1 MTVVKFK
8 YQSNEVTKKAI
19 RDLFQ
24 NLTSGISFKSNAD
37 EIEICFREQVE
48 LKIIDILLKH
58 NPVEV
63 VCDEVTPIIS
73 VPVTKKA
80 ATADEGQKSQHQ
92 TRHLSATKAGS
103 IKFDIKKHLD
113 TIAAESFSFEDFAEK
128 VSKSMQAGSKDQ
140 EEVLKISIRFAA
152 DSESINLRQI
162 STRMCRS
169 YSTLTCLGSKLSK
182 KIGTTLLELLK
193 KTTTYKEYPFKED
206 KESVGKTEK
215 PEPLPEPSPESSDEA
230 GDLVAEEEATTEAKE
245 NAEEPSQSQMSQ
257 DLDSILKQVDKNNP
271 VISDRIEFVLEK
283 MGLKTVYPKEENR
296 FEISEAVCN
305 AVTMKDISWRKAVN
319 DGQDADVVKM
329 QLSTLINDFC
339 ERTKSEPMKAKE
351 FIQKLQKEIMWE
363 SEINI

>member
-8 YQSNEVTKKAI
+8 YQSNEVTKKAT

-24 NLTSGISFKSNAD
+24 NLTSGMNFKSNAD
-37 EIEICFREQVE
+37 EIEICFRDDKLEM
-48 LKIIDILLKH
+48 KIIDALLTY
-58 NPVEV
+58 NPIEV
-63 VCDEVTPIIS
+63 SCAEVTPIICMTEAKTAG
-73 VPVTKKA
+73 VGKVQHKTPHPGA
-80 ATADEGQKSQHQ
+80 AN
-92 TRHLSATKAGS
+92 AGY
-103 IKFDIKKHLD
+103 DIKKVLD
-113 TIAAESFSFEDFAEK
+113 TIAAESSSFEEFAER
-128 VSKSMQAGSKDQ
+128 VSKNICRSKDTQ
-140 EEVLKISIRFAA
+140 EVLKISIRFAA
-152 DSESINLRQI
+152 DSKNISLKQI
-162 STRMCRS
+162 SKRMCRS
-169 YSTLTCLGSKLSK
+169 YSTLTGLGSMLSK
-182 KIGTTLLELLK
+182 QIGTTLLELLK
-193 KTTTYKEYPFKED
+193 KTTSYKDYPFKE
-206 KESVGKTEK
+206 EEK
-215 PEPLPEPSPESSDEA
+215 SDSEKSEPLPEPSPESSDEA

-339 ERTKSEPMKAKE
+339 ERTKIKPMKAKE
-351 FIQKLQKEIMWE
+351 FIQKLQKEIMWD
-363 SEINI
+363 SEIQ